1 VSYAELLRDPRW
13 QRKRLEVMEAADFTC
28 VECGDKTTTLNV
40 HHTYY
45 EKGRKPWEYDARD
58 LRCLCEPCHEE
69 TTQFLALAYQFLGRL
84 SLDDLALA
92 VKRLGD
98 EMEAR
103 ERAKGPVPVK
113 RPHADPE
120 VAAAQSRMAE
130 IDFLLPS
137 ASSDDKDA
145 MTREKMALVDLVRA
159 KGVVRWKTLR

>member
-1 VSYAELLRDPRW
+1 
-13 QRKRLEVMEAADFTC
+13 MEAAKWTC
-28 VECGDKTTTLNV
+28 AECGDTGTTLNV
-40 HHTYY
+40 HHTHYV
-45 EKGRKPWEYDARD
+45 KGRKPWEYEAHD

-69 TTQFLALAYQFLGRL
+69 VTQFLAVASQMLGRL

-92 VKRLGD
+92 VKRLCD
-98 EMEAR
+98 DMEAR

-145 MTREKMALVDLVRA
+145 MTREKMALADLVRA
-159 KGVVRWKTLR
+159 KGVVRWKRFQ